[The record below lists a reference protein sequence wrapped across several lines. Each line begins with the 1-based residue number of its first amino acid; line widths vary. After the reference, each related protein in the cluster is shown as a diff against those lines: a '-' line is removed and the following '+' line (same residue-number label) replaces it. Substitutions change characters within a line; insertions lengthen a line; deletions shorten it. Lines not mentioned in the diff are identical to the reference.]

1 MYPLI
6 ITLFIA
12 SSAIAIVGA
21 QWFSQQAININRFVK
36 SIAIACFGISH
47 CLLVGKVLHP
57 VPYLIFIAVFGTWY
71 CLRAWKAAFKHHPLS
86 IDPRDAATEAFELA
100 DQTVG

>member
-12 SSAIAIVGA
+12 SSAIAIVGT

-36 SIAIACFGISH
+36 SIAIAGFGISH

-71 CLRAWKAAFKHHPLS
+71 CLRAWKAALS
-86 IDPRDAATEAFELA
+86 TTP
-100 DQTVG
+100 